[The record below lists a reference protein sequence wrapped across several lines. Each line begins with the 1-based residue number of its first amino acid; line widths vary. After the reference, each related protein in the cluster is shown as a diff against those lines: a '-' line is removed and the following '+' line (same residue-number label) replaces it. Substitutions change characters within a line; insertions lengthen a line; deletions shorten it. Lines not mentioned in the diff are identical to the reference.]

1 MHTACLLV
9 LPGRFNPNLMNE
21 MRFLGGVRLMTANTS
36 FTAFPAPPD
45 CIRRRYR
52 WGICLVVDVS
62 AVATLLLRSAS
73 YYQASRAFTGA
84 ADRSKMR
91 SMAGCLPNT
100 KRFRHGRPDRGR
112 C

>member
-9 LPGRFNPNLMNE
+9 LPGRFNPNLLNE

-45 CIRRRYR
+45 CICRRYR
-52 WGICLVVDVS
+52 WGDLSRRRCFGG
-62 AVATLLLRSAS
+62 ATLLLRSAS